1 MKYKKTT
8 LPNGVRIVT
17 VPAKGNPAATVLVV
31 VETGSNNETKEQNGL
46 SHFLEHMVFKGT
58 KKRSTSSQISL
69 ELDSVGA
76 ESNAFTS
83 NDFTGYYAK
92 AGKKNWKKI
101 LDIVSDMYVNPLL
114 PEAELEK
121 ERGVIIQEISMY
133 EDLPQRQVQNVFSK
147 LLYADAP
154 QGRTILGPAQNI
166 KRFTRKDFINYRK
179 LQYTPERTIVVVAGD
194 ISPKEVVKASRS
206 LFKDLIKGKRIQ
218 RSKVNVNQKKP
229 QILVHKKVTDQT
241 HMVLG
246 FKTFGAKDK
255 RGIVTTIMAG
265 VLSAGMSARLFKR
278 LREEMGACYYVRA
291 SHNQYATYGDFTIST
306 GINLSRLEEVI
317 KVLLEECTKLKEV
330 PVSESELNKV
340 KEYVISHL
348 YMNLETTDAMAEFF
362 GLEEAIKGS
371 METPE
376 EVEKKIRQVKARDI
390 QKIAQKIFTNDNL
403 NLAIVGNV
411 QKEAQIKK
419 ILSF

>member
-8 LPNGVRIVT
+8 LANGVRIVT

-58 KKRSTSSQISL
+58 KKRATSSQISL

-92 AGKKNWKKI
+92 ASKKNWRKV
-101 LDIVSDMYVNPLL
+101 LDIVSDMYTDPLL

-121 ERGVIIQEISMY
+121 ERGVILQEISMY
-133 EDLPQRQVQNVFSK
+133 EDLPQKQVQNVFSK
-147 LLYADAP
+147 LLYGDSP

-166 KRFTRKDFINYRK
+166 KRFSRKDFLNYRK

-194 ISPKEVVKASRS
+194 VPEKDVVKASEI
-206 LFKDLIKGKRIQ
+206 LFKGLVKGKRIV
-218 RSKVNVNQKKP
+218 RTNIIVNQKKP

-255 RGIVTTIMAG
+255 RGMTTTLMAG
-265 VLSAGMSARLFKR
+265 LLSAGMSSRLFKR

-291 SHNQYATYGDFTIST
+291 SHNQYATYGNFTIST
-306 GINLSRLEEVI
+306 GINLSRLEEVV
-317 KVLLEECTKLKEV
+317 KVLLEECTKLKETL
-330 PVSESELNKV
+330 VSETELNKV
-340 KEYVISHL
+340 KEYLISHL
-348 YMNLETTDAMAEFF
+348 NMNLETTDAMAEFF

-376 EVEKKIRQVKARDI
+376 EIEKKIRQVKARDI
-390 QKIAQKIFTNDNL
+390 HRIAKTIFTNNNL

-411 QKEAQIKK
+411 EVQAKIKK